1 MDCLTWYE
9 SSCLVTYQD
18 FIFGALYAAVLQV
31 QSILLKNY
39 DYLLAPDNDKLD
51 ALGPNAGQGSQWQGN
66 FMTSFIEQSPASFC
80 ICAVLYAGLRES
92 MLFAPD
98 CRSVEWLS
106 MVEC

>member
-1 MDCLTWYE
+1 MMWIQ
-9 SSCLVTYQD
+9 VTLNQD
-18 FIFGALYAAVLQV
+18 LIFGAFYGAVLQV

-66 FMTSFIEQSPASFC
+66 FFPASFC

-98 CRSVEWLS
+98 RRSVEWLS